1 VRVSGLQS
9 RLAEILRA
17 AERRGATLAGR
28 AGSGLCWLRLDD
40 REPAEMVAAVE
51 DLRRKLAP
59 LPCVVLDA
67 PEEVRVALDPWGPV
81 DEVRLAL
88 MRRVKQRFDPRG
100 ICNPGIFV
108 GGI

>member
-1 VRVSGLQS
+1 
-9 RLAEILRA
+9 
-17 AERRGATLAGR
+17 
-28 AGSGLCWLRLDD
+28 
-40 REPAEMVAAVE
+40 
-51 DLRRKLAP
+51 
-59 LPCVVLDA
+59 
-67 PEEVRVALDPWGPV
+67 VALDPWGPV